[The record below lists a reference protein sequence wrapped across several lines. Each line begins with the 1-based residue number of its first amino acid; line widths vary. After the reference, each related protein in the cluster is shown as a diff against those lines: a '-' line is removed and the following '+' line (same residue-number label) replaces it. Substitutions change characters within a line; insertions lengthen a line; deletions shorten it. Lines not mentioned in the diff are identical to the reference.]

1 MNKPRLAVVAKSF
14 DKPSETFIRQHA
26 TELAPLNT
34 VLIGTQQS
42 EQGTFAAN
50 GALWAKYKAIENP
63 VQRTLEKLRFE
74 RKIHS
79 FLINERVDAV
89 LVEYGTVGARYIRSL
104 TRSGRRVFVHF
115 HGYDATRTEVTK
127 RMRRRY
133 REMFKLADGFFTPSQ
148 FIADRIV
155 ALGCPPDKIT
165 VCPCGVDPQAFEP
178 SLRHPGRLVA
188 VGRFVE
194 KKSPLS
200 TIKAFEIA
208 LKAHPELHLD
218 FVGDGELLPTC
229 EHFARDAGIADK
241 ITFHGAQPHDRVQQL
256 MRQAAI
262 FLQHSVVATDGD
274 CEGLPV
280 AVLEAMA
287 SAIPVVATRHSG
299 IPEAVLDGKTG
310 YLVEEHDVEAMA
322 AALTRLIS
330 SPDSELV
337 AMASA
342 ARERIE
348 TAFSADHSLHRIRQ
362 TMGLPNPD

>member
-1 MNKPRLAVVAKSF
+1 MNKPRLAIVAKSF

-26 TELAPLNT
+26 TELVPSNT
-34 VLIGTQQS
+34 VLIGTQQT
-42 EQGTFAAN
+42 EQGTFSAS
-50 GALWAKYKAIENP
+50 GALWAEYRAIENP
-63 VQRTLEKLRFE
+63 VRRALEKLRFE
-74 RKIHS
+74 RDVHS
-79 FLINERVDAV
+79 FLDTERVEAV
-89 LVEYGTVGARYIRSL
+89 LVEYGTVGARHIKSL
-104 TRSGRRVFVHF
+104 ARSGRRVFVHF

-127 RMRRRY
+127 RLRRRY

-148 FIADRIV
+148 FIADRI
-155 ALGCPPDKIT
+155 ASLGCPPDKIT

-178 SLRHPGRLVA
+178 SLRQPGRLIA

-208 LKAHPELHLD
+208 LKTHPELHLD
-218 FVGDGELLPTC
+218 FVGDGELLPAC
-229 EHFARDAGIADK
+229 KKFARDAGIADK
-241 ITFHGAQPHDRVQQL
+241 ITFHGAQPHDRVQNL
-256 MRQAAI
+256 MGEAAI
-262 FLQHSVVATDGD
+262 FLQHSVIAADGD

-299 IPEAVLDGKTG
+299 IPEAVTDGKTG
-310 YLVEEHDVEAMA
+310 CLVDEHDIEAMA

-330 SPDSELV
+330 SSDEELE

-348 TAFSADHSLHRIRQ
+348 TEFSADHSLQRIRQ
-362 TMGLPNPD
+362 TMSLPNPD